1 MTIAVKKEYINDLLK
16 LCKSRDVE
24 ATVLGEFTTSGKIHV
39 KYKEKTVLYLDL
51 DFVHEGLPGMQLKAR
66 WKKSSIKEPKFKEP
80 GNLTKSLLKVLSS
93 YNICSKEWVIRQY
106 DHEVKGT
113 TILKPLVG
121 LNNDGPSDAGIV
133 QVRPPSRRGVVV
145 SNGINPNYGLIDAY
159 WMAASCIDEAV
170 RNIVAVGGNIERISL
185 LDNFCWGN
193 PIKSKQNP
201 DGEIKMAQLVRAA
214 KGCYDTAVKYGTP
227 FISGKDSFHNEYE
240 IGGKTISIPPTLLI
254 SAMGI
259 IDDIE
264 TTVSMDAKRPGDLV
278 YITGDTLNELGG
290 SQYYEIYGYLG
301 NSVPELNP
309 VSAKKIYKALNKI
322 TARKLAA
329 SIHDCSDGGMAVAL
343 AETAFAGGLGMEIN
357 LKKVPAHSKRN
368 DYILF
373 SESNGRFIV
382 TVHPENKEMF
392 EKILTGCVYS
402 EIGTVI
408 KKKSFLVKGARG
420 NAVISTSINKLK
432 SSWQKTLQW

>member
-1 MTIAVKKEYINDLLK
+1 
-16 LCKSRDVE
+16 
-24 ATVLGEFTTSGKIHV
+24 
-39 KYKEKTVLYLDL
+39 
-51 DFVHEGLPGMQLKAR
+51 
-66 WKKSSIKEPKFKEP
+66 
-80 GNLTKSLLKVLSS
+80 
-93 YNICSKEWVIRQY
+93 
-106 DHEVKGT
+106 
-113 TILKPLVG
+113 
-121 LNNDGPSDAGIV
+121 
-133 QVRPPSRRGVVV
+133 
-145 SNGINPNYGLIDAY
+145 
-159 WMAASCIDEAV
+159 
-170 RNIVAVGGNIERISL
+170 
-185 LDNFCWGN
+185 
-193 PIKSKQNP
+193 
-201 DGEIKMAQLVRAA
+201 KMAQLVRAA
-214 KGCYDTAVKYGTP
+214 MGCHDIAVKYGTP

-264 TTVSMDAKRPGDLV
+264 TTVSMDAKRPDDLV
-278 YITGDTLNELGG
+278 YIIGNTLNELGG
-290 SQYYEIYGYLG
+290 SQYYESYGYLG

-373 SESNGRFIV
+373 SESNSRFIV
-382 TVHPENKEMF
+382 TVHPENKETF
-392 EKILTGCVYS
+392 EKILKGCVFS
-402 EIGTVI
+402 EIGTVT
-408 KKKSFLVKGARG
+408 KKKSFLVKGTRG

-432 SSWQKTLQW
+432 SSWQKALQW